1 VTRFLKSFA
10 FTREDVG
17 TGLNSITHVHRYY
30 EEWAK
35 SNTEKNLPFQNL
47 WENVMIRSTS
57 EAICETVGSMMAQ
70 HGAKNHSLQPKNF
83 NIEMYLRFNLPTL
96 HHSDGLVNEVL
107 TFDKKRLIKGEKRIA
122 RLPSKDI
129 TKSSTISTFEVKDET
144 KSRLPELFWN
154 PSPSK

>member
-1 VTRFLKSFA
+1 
-10 FTREDVG
+10 
-17 TGLNSITHVHRYY
+17 
-30 EEWAK
+30 
-35 SNTEKNLPFQNL
+35 
-47 WENVMIRSTS
+47 MIRSTS

-107 TFDKKRLIKGEKRIA
+107 TFNTKKTHKLGKKKIA

-129 TKSSTISTFEVKDET
+129 TKSSTHYLYVWKEG
-144 KSRLPELFWN
+144 
-154 PSPSK
+154 

>member
-1 VTRFLKSFA
+1 MLELELIQNLIWSDRNLGHQYCYPGFLAWNNFWKKS

-35 SNTEKNLPFQNL
+35 SNTEKHLPFQNL

-57 EAICETVGSMMAQ
+57 EAICETVGSMMAH

-96 HHSDGLVNEVL
+96 HHSDGLINEFL
-107 TFDKKRLIKGEKRIA
+107 AFDTKRLTKEEK
-122 RLPSKDI
+122 KDC
-129 TKSSTISTFEVKDET
+129 
-144 KSRLPELFWN
+144 
-154 PSPSK
+154 

>member
-1 VTRFLKSFA
+1 
-10 FTREDVG
+10 
-17 TGLNSITHVHRYY
+17 
-30 EEWAK
+30 
-35 SNTEKNLPFQNL
+35 
-47 WENVMIRSTS
+47 MIRSTS

-96 HHSDGLVNEVL
+96 HHSDVDEVL
-107 TFDKKRLIKGEKRIA
+107 AFDKKDLQKGRKRIA

-144 KSRLPELFWN
+144 KSRLPKSFWN
-154 PSPSK
+154 PSSSK

>member
-1 VTRFLKSFA
+1 MKSCENFFETLSCYPSFLAWNNFWKNS

-35 SNTEKNLPFQNL
+35 SNTEKHLPFQNL

-57 EAICETVGSMMAQ
+57 EAICETVGSMMAH

-107 TFDKKRLIKGEKRIA
+107 AFDKKRLTKGEK
-122 RLPSKDI
+122 KDC
-129 TKSSTISTFEVKDET
+129 
-144 KSRLPELFWN
+144 
-154 PSPSK
+154 